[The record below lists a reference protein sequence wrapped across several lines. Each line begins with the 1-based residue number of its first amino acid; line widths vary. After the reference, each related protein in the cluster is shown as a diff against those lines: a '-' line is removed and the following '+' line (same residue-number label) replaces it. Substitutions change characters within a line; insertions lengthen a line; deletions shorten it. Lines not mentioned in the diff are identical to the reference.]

1 MLVSKRGKD
10 VNMNAK
16 GCFGLL
22 LYCLSNK
29 TDWTESRLHR
39 ISMSDWD
46 HVIQLAIRHDI
57 APLLY
62 YRLKKFDRIADVPP
76 TFIQRLQEI
85 YFYNAARNMRL
96 YSDFSEVCN
105 VLTGQG
111 IEVIALKGLHLAE
124 MVYGDVALRQMRDMD
139 LLVRRQDLPRAQDAL
154 LEMGYGP
161 ESRARIEEQCLTQHH
176 LVPFTKRGAPP
187 IEIHWSITPPNSP
200 FKVDMDELWGR
211 AEQTKIAD
219 VPVLLL
225 SPEDLLM
232 HLCLHASFNHKF
244 NSFALKNVCDI
255 NETMSY
261 YQDDIDWERI
271 GSTAD
276 DPEIARY
283 LLCTL
288 QLVRGLLGTEMPL
301 PIHNIMKNKDSD
313 RELVK
318 NLFSR
323 ALFPNLLQG
332 FLASFMREP
341 DVLSMLKSTTTF
353 SGKVMTA
360 FKSFFPSRGHLREKY
375 SLSRDSKKVYLFY
388 LFHLLDVF
396 IRGLLLLIPKR
407 MKERAAES
415 FFEGD
420 AGNAVMRK
428 WSEL

>member
-244 NSFALKNVCDI
+244 NSFALKNACDI
-255 NETMSY
+255 HETMSY
-261 YQDDIDWERI
+261 YRDDINWDRI
-271 GSTAD
+271 VSTASNREAD
-276 DPEIARY
+276 RY
-283 LLCTL
+283 LYCTL
-288 QLVRGLLGTEMPL
+288 SVVRGLLGTVMPS
-301 PIHNIMKNKDSD
+301 PICNRMRD
-313 RELVK
+313 RGSEKALVEA
-318 NLFSR
+318 LVSR
-323 ALFPNLLQG
+323 VLFPSLLER
-332 FLASFMREP
+332 FLASSLQKP
-341 DVLSMLKSTTTF
+341 ALLSRIKNAETSV
-353 SGKVMTA
+353 GKAMIF
-360 FKSFFPSRGHLREKY
+360 FKSLFPSVEHVREKY
-375 SLSRDSKKVYLFY
+375 SLFPGSKKVFLFY

-396 IRGLLLLIPKR
+396 LRGILLIIPERLKR
-407 MKERAAES
+407 RREES
-415 FFEGD
+415 RYFATFVSPG
-420 AGNAVMRK
+420 K
-428 WSEL
+428 KS